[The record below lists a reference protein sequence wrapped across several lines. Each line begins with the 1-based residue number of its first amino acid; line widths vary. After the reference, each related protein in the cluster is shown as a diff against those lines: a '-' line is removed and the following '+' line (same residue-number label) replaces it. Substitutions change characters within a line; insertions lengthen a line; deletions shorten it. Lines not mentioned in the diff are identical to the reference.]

1 MRTTNNKRMSRQRF
15 IAMIMSEVCPEY
27 GCRKTSTGRSWR
39 KKKTTQHQ
47 NNVNQKF
54 IAQIKEFKE
63 YKANPTKKL
72 FDKLFE
78 DNLGIVNFVINRWF
92 AHSVFQSKRDDMLQE
107 GSIGLMSAIRKFN
120 PDLDKKFSPY
130 AILWVRQAIIKYIL
144 TDKSVK
150 LPIPLMSAIRKFN
163 DNPELFEAEQLQDPE
178 KAKTAGFKSMME
190 RYRVQQF
197 DVYLDEELK
206 TFDGGEGTQT
216 FKDLLVT
223 NIDNSYSGSVY
234 DGSGTPFMNHGNVSA
249 FTTYEVRGENTQEY
263 VQYIDALTHMTKKD
277 VVVVAL
283 RYGFKEEEAVIFA
296 DMLQALIESRRGDG
310 DDEEQSDGDGE
321 TNLTKNVFFSG
332 LRQFPTVE
340 KQASSGATTSTKG
353 SRVTKRK
360 YITRKEETAADFRT
374 ISGIVK
380 DLGFAKVNHATAR
393 NIVNSRL
400 FDIASFMNTK
410 RATETEPTEVR
421 KLSEDQIKSIILTSP
436 EFHARFAEVLKGS
449 YAYLLSKKREK
460 ENEV

>member
-1 MRTTNNKRMSRQRF
+1 MRANKSKKTQRRKQF
-15 IAMIMSEVCPEY
+15 IAMIMSEMYPGY

-39 KKKTTQHQ
+39 KKNKTQQ
-47 NNVNQKF
+47 SGNVNQKF
-54 IAQIKEFKE
+54 VAQIKEFKE

-72 FDKLFE
+72 FDKLFA

-144 TDKSVK
+144 TDKSVR

-163 DNPELFEAEQLQDPE
+163 ENPELFEAEQLQDPD
-178 KAKTAGFKSMME
+178 KAKTAGFKNMME

-197 DVYLDEELK
+197 DVSLDEELRSSNAE
-206 TFDGGEGTQT
+206 GEGGLS

-234 DGSGTPFMNHGNVSA
+234 DGSGTPFMSQGNVSS
-249 FTTYEVRGENTQEY
+249 FTTYEISGENTQEY

-283 RYGFKEEEAVIFA
+283 RYGFTEEEAVIFA
-296 DMLQALIESRRGDG
+296 DMLQAMLQSKQ
-310 DDEEQSDGDGE
+310 DDEEGADTDRP
-321 TNLTKNVFFSG
+321 TTTFSG
-332 LRQFPTVE
+332 LRQFPTADKHPAVFTANQPS
-340 KQASSGATTSTKG
+340 KKRGA
-353 SRVTKRK
+353 KRK
-360 YITRKEETAADFRT
+360 YITRKEESAADFRT

-380 DLGFAKVNHATAR
+380 ELGFTKVNHATAR

-410 RATETEPTEVR
+410 RATQIEPTEVR
-421 KLSEDQIKSIILTSP
+421 KLTEEQIKSIILTSP

-449 YAYLLSKKREK
+449 YAYLLSKKKEK
-460 ENEV
+460 ENEI

>member
-1 MRTTNNKRMSRQRF
+1 MRTTNNKRPSRQRF

-39 KKKTTQHQ
+39 KKKAGITRQGS
-47 NNVNQKF
+47 NVNKKF

-163 DNPELFEAEQLQDPE
+163 DNPELFEAEQLQDPD

-197 DVYLDEELK
+197 DVSLDEELRSASAE
-206 TFDGGEGTQT
+206 GEGGLS

-234 DGSGTPFMNHGNVSA
+234 DGSGTPFMNQGNVSA

-283 RYGFKEEEAVIFA
+283 RYGFTEEEAVIFA
-296 DMLQALIESRRGDG
+296 DMLQAMVEAKQSE
-310 DDEEQSDGDGE
+310 DDEE
-321 TNLTKNVFFSG
+321 TNLTRNVFSG
-332 LRQFPTVE
+332 LRQFPTADKHPGVFAN
-340 KQASSGATTSTKG
+340 KQESTGKRG
-353 SRVTKRK
+353 TKRK

-460 ENEV
+460 QNEV